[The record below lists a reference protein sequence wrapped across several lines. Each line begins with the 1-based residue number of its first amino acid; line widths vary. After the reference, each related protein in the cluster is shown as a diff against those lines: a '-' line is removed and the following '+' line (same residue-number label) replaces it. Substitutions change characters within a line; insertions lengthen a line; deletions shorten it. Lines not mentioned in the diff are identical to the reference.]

1 MEIKTLQ
8 VDGFTPALRA
18 MRNPMDSWDRS
29 DSIRGH
35 VGKLDKELS
44 IKLQKAGPE
53 HCKHLRLI
61 VAWADITA
69 PRYWWNEFDTYR
81 AGVEKVSC
89 STMHRLMARPLTEAD
104 FQNDSITSLKPF
116 LDSINKEMEAYK
128 AQEDP
133 DAKKLI
139 WRGIIQALPQSYQQ
153 KRTVMMSYA
162 ALRNMYRQR
171 EGHKL
176 KEWAMFREWVKSLP
190 ESWMIT
196 E

>member
-1 MEIKTLQ
+1 MEIQTLQ
-8 VDGFTPALRA
+8 VDGFTPALKA

-61 VAWADITA
+61 VVWADITA
-69 PRYWWNEFDTYR
+69 PRYWWQEFDTYR
-81 AGVEKVSC
+81 FGVEKVSC
-89 STMHRLMARPLTEAD
+89 STMHRLMAKPLEERD
-104 FQNDSITSLKPF
+104 FQSDSMTALKPTI
-116 LDSINKEMEAYK
+116 DSLNREMKAYK

-153 KRTVMMSYA
+153 KRTVMISYA

-176 KEWAMFREWVKSLP
+176 KEWQYFRTWVETLP